1 MGEKLEG
8 IEEELNASN
17 GALRKN
23 FQKFQGWNESFEQH
37 TAKNTENA
45 SKINREFQQAIK
57 QYSNMLVL
65 NEKAILDK
73 AYQHVEGR
81 DGQKGL
87 SKDEFEDSLASL
99 PARYKLRFEDFAGD
113 DDNIDYKEFKVFM
126 NYMAEAEASVGV

>member
-1 MGEKLEG
+1 MGISLRVAVDELCVETKRLAAENDKIRNEIRKLQKAQEKLEG

-37 TAKNTENA
+37 TVKNTENA

-87 SKDEFEDSLASL
+87 SKDEFEDLLASL
-99 PARYKLRFEDFAGD
+99 PA
-113 DDNIDYKEFKVFM
+113 
-126 NYMAEAEASVGV
+126 